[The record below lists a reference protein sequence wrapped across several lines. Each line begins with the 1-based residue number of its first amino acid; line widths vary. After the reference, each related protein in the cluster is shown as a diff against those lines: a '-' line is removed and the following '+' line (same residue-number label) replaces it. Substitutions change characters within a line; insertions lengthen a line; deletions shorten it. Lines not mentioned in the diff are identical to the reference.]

1 LRKDLSE
8 PTVYEPLA
16 GGYRRRVAERGRPLF
31 SIGAVARML
40 DLAPATIRT
49 WETRYG
55 LITPERSEGGQRL
68 YSRDHVEQLRFVKS
82 QVELGRRPGEAHRL
96 LRERIARGDGFGGTR
111 MRVLLAESRLGAA
124 RVLAELLGPE
134 GFEVLLAT
142 DPDTA
147 RRAYDDLEPA
157 LVVIDTGDMDFDEL
171 SERLRANGTKIL
183 PLELLERPLGWLDQA
198 KALLTQ

>member
-1 LRKDLSE
+1 MS
-8 PTVYEPLA
+8 PTVYEPLDS
-16 GGYRRRVAERGRPLF
+16 GYRRRVAERGRPLF

-55 LITPERSEGGQRL
+55 LVTPERSGGGQRL
-68 YSRDHVEQLRFVKS
+68 YSRDHVEQLRFVKG

-96 LRERIARGDGFGGTR
+96 LRERIARGDAFGGTR

-124 RVLAELLGPE
+124 RVLTELLGGE

-142 DPDTA
+142 DPDA
-147 RRAYDDLEPA
+147 AERAYEELGPA

-171 SERLRANGTKIL
+171 SDRLRANGTKIL
-183 PLELLERPLGWLDQA
+183 PIELLERPLGWLDEA
-198 KALLTQ
+198 KALLSH